1 MKFPHKLKQIRLA
14 FLVFTIVCPIV
25 WVTVC
30 SSAIYGQ
37 KPKINLPPAN
47 PTSPVNDL
55 ANVIDP
61 ATEQQLD
68 RILKNFEALT
78 GTQIAV
84 ATVPSLQERPL
95 EEYANELYR
104 AWGIGAKKGDNKD
117 KGALI
122 LVAPNERKSR
132 MEVGYGLEGDLPDGL
147 AGEQLRRMRPYFQQG
162 QYGQG
167 LNVGVRTLVD
177 TLAEKWNVNVEG
189 IDRQYAY
196 HKPQQADAELSTGA
210 VICFV
215 IALLLFL
222 MLIYFASRR
231 GGGRGGGNH
240 YRRES
245 GWYSA
250 PIVFNSGGGDYG
262 SGSWGSSS
270 GGGGGGSDWG
280 GFGGGDSGGGG
291 ASDSW

>member
-1 MKFPHKLKQIRLA
+1 MKFPHKLKQIRLVL
-14 FLVFTIVCPIV
+14 LVSTIVWAI
-25 WVTVC
+25 VC
-30 SSAIYGQ
+30 SGVVYGQ
-37 KPKINLPPAN
+37 KPKISLPPAN
-47 PTSPVNDL
+47 PTSPVTDL

-68 RILKNFEALT
+68 RILKNFEGLT

-162 QYGQG
+162 QYSQG
-167 LNVGVRTLVD
+167 LNVGVRTLID

-196 HKPQQADAELSTGA
+196 HPAQQQDADLPTGA

-215 IALLLFL
+215 IGLLLFL
-222 MLIYFASRR
+222 MLLYFASRR
-231 GGGRGGGNH
+231 GGRGGGGGNQ
-240 YRRES
+240 YRRDN
-245 GWYSA
+245 GWYTA

-262 SGSWGSSS
+262 SGSWGSS

>member
-1 MKFPHKLKQIRLA
+1 MKFPHKLNQVRLA
-14 FLVFTIVCPIV
+14 FLVCAV
-25 WVTVC
+25 VC
-30 SSAIYGQ
+30 SGAVFAQTQ
-37 KPKINLPPAN
+37 KLKLPPAN
-47 PTSPVNDL
+47 PASPINDL

-68 RILKNFEALT
+68 RILKNFEGLT
-78 GTQIAV
+78 GAQIAV
-84 ATVPSLQERPL
+84 ATVPSLQERPI
-95 EEYANELYR
+95 EEYANELAR
-104 AWGIGAKKGDNKD
+104 AWGVGAKQGANKD

-122 LVAPNERKSR
+122 LLAPNERKSR

-162 QYGQG
+162 QYSQG

-196 HKPQQADAELSTGA
+196 RPAPQAEAAPPAGA
-210 VICFV
+210 IICFV
-215 IALLLFL
+215 IGLLLFL
-222 MLIYFASRR
+222 LLMYFASRR
-231 GGGRGGGNH
+231 GGRGGGTGYN
-240 YRRES
+240 RD
-245 GWYSA
+245 SA
-250 PIVFNSGGGDYG
+250 WQAAPFIFNSGGGDYG
-262 SGSWGSSS
+262 SGSWGSNSGGSS
-270 GGGGGGSDWG
+270 GSGSDWG